1 MLIETSSNGALS
13 VLLHTIRSINPEGQF
28 LFHLLLFALC
38 PRLMILPNRDPF
50 NKRFIL
56 LTAFEGFLRKVLL
69 KRPRVI
75 LRLPV
80 LHVRYTSIILVES

>member
-1 MLIETSSNGALS
+1 MEALS

-28 LFHLLLFALC
+28 LFYLLLFALR
-38 PRLMILPNRDPF
+38 PRLMILPNEDPF

-69 KRPRVI
+69 KPPRVI
-75 LRLPV
+75 LRPPI
-80 LHVRYTSIILVES
+80 LHVRYRSIIVMEA

>member
-1 MLIETSSNGALS
+1 MEALS

-28 LFHLLLFALC
+28 LLYLLIFALR
-38 PRLMILPNRDPF
+38 PRLMILSNEDPF

-69 KRPRVI
+69 KPPRVI
-75 LRLPV
+75 LGLPV
-80 LHVRYTSIILVES
+80 LHVRYRSIIVMEA

>member
-1 MLIETSSNGALS
+1 MEVLS
-13 VLLHTIRSINPEGQF
+13 VLLHTIRSINPGGEF
-28 LFHLLLFALC
+28 LFYLLIFALR
-38 PRLMILPNRDPF
+38 PRLMILPNGDPF

-69 KRPRVI
+69 KPPRVI

-80 LHVRYTSIILVES
+80 LQVRYRFIIVMEA

>member
-1 MLIETSSNGALS
+1 M
-13 VLLHTIRSINPEGQF
+13 LLHTIRSINPEGQF
-28 LFHLLLFALC
+28 LLYLLIFALR
-38 PRLMILPNRDPF
+38 PRLMILSNEDPF

-69 KRPRVI
+69 KPPRVI

-80 LHVRYTSIILVES
+80 LQVLHVRYRSFIVMEA